1 MRGSKDRVGSGL
13 FKEEVGS
20 KLTKAFLEPFCY
32 RKGGK
37 NDGKTEGGFMF
48 SELG

>member
-1 MRGSKDRVGSGL
+1 MSGSKDRVGSGI

-20 KLTKAFLEPFCY
+20 KLTQAFLEPFCY

-48 SELG
+48 SEWG